1 MGREG
6 LVVQIS
12 HNRFL
17 RDART
22 AEGLGSLLR
31 LPYGPGWGTHV
42 FAIDLT

>member
-6 LVVQIS
+6 SVVQIS

-22 AEGLGSLLR
+22 AEGLGKTPEDIATYQL
-31 LPYGPGWGTHV
+31 
-42 FAIDLT
+42 